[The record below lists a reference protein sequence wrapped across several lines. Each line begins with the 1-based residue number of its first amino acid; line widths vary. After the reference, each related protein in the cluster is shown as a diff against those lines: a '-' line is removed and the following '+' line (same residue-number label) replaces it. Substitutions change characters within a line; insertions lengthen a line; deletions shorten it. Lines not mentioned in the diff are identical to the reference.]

1 MLLYK
6 PVQVLVRTERDI
18 GTLSSTS
25 VIYDVRFG
33 ESEVF
38 AEAAIGLGARARGI
52 RGDVTELWC
61 ELSSRRFGAPGS
73 LVGLTQESD
82 FFLLHQICIE
92 QGGRLAYY
100 GEHTYHSGG
109 APRIEHRLRAPAQL
123 ADAVKVLTKSGE
135 NWPRAVADIVS
146 RAAPGQQEDV
156 AFVFDAPLVRPTL
169 NPGHL
174 VSWAILPS

>member
-6 PVQVLVRTERDI
+6 PVQVLCRTERDI
-18 GTLSSTS
+18 GTLSATS

-38 AEAAIGLGARARGI
+38 AEAAAGLGARARAI
-52 RGDVTELWC
+52 RGDITNLWC
-61 ELSSRRFGAPGS
+61 ELASTKPSLRRP

-100 GEHTYHSGG
+100 GEHTYHAGG

-123 ADAVKVLTKSGE
+123 ADAVNVLTKSGE
-135 NWPRAVADIVS
+135 NWSRAIVDIVS

-156 AFVFDAPLVRPTL
+156 AFVFDAPLERPTQS
-169 NPGHL
+169 PGHL
-174 VSWAILPS
+174 VSWVILPA